1 METLSAILKLGLTL
15 IATCTSP
22 YCSRYNSLGDD
33 KENLFNNQE
42 LSMVGNHFLY
52 LYDLTV
58 WCGNV
63 IGRRN

>member
-1 METLSAILKLGLTL
+1 MLLIMLKLGNIICNFELGLTL

-22 YCSRYNSLGDD
+22 YCSRYNSQGDD

-58 WCGNV
+58 
-63 IGRRN
+63 

>member
-1 METLSAILKLGLTL
+1 MLLIMLKLGNIICNFELGLTL
-15 IATCTSP
+15 IAICTSP
-22 YCSRYNSLGDD
+22 YCSRYNSQGDD

-58 WCGNV
+58 
-63 IGRRN
+63 